1 MPLSRLFPRLLR
13 VHGVSMAPA
22 LRPGQVVLAVPAH
35 WPPRRGEVVL
45 ARMPGAPGRLWVK
58 RVVGLPGEHVRL
70 DGEGTH
76 VDGALLA
83 ERGVLAW
90 GLEAPDFPVQ
100 EWALGPGEC
109 LLLGD
114 NRADSVD
121 SRRHGPVPRT
131 ALAGR
136 VRARVWPLR
145 AARLL

>member
-1 MPLSRLFPRLLR
+1 MPLSRLLPRILR
-13 VHGVSMAPA
+13 IQGISMAPA
-22 LRPGQVVLAVPAH
+22 LRPGQVVLALPTR

-45 ARMPGAPGRLWVK
+45 AHMPGANGTLWVK

-76 VDGALLA
+76 VDGALLT

-90 GLEAPDFPVQ
+90 GLQAPDFPVQ

-136 VRARVWPLR
+136 VLARVWPLR
-145 AARLL
+145 SARLL